1 MGVLLRFLLAAVLCA
16 ALVFS
21 QNDLQDEWPP
31 GWTEKCIG
39 CICEASSG
47 CNQTLECIE
56 QNDVKYCGVFL
67 LSDIY
72 WQDAGT
78 PVLLG
83 DDPSRIGAF
92 ERCVR
97 DPYCAARA
105 VNQYIQRYAK
115 DCNRD
120 GVISCDDY
128 VRLHYFGEANCERPI
143 ASLPYYRVFKS
154 CITS

>member
-1 MGVLLRFLLAAVLCA
+1 MGVLLRSLLTAAVCST
-16 ALVFS
+16 LVLS
-21 QNDLQDEWPP
+21 QNDLQDVWPP

-47 CNQTLECIE
+47 CNQTLECVE

-72 WQDAGT
+72 WQDAGA
-78 PVLLG
+78 PVLIG
-83 DDPSRIGAF
+83 DDPNRIGAF

-120 GVISCDDY
+120 GTISCDDY
-128 VRLHYFGEANCERPI
+128 VRLHYFGEANCNTPI
-143 ASLPYYRVFKS
+143 GSLPYYRVFRN
-154 CITS
+154 CIAS